1 LIVLPPV
8 IASVGI
14 TELAKQANWEP
25 QDSEQRGQSI
35 MGIEISQRVQRSSQ
49 EYPRRDNVND
59 HRAGTSDHPLEV
71 ARKPRLRVDRIV
83 IVQSMNPAKHVDAAL
98 RIIA

>member
-1 LIVLPPV
+1 MLKV
-8 IASVGI
+8 
-14 TELAKQANWEP
+14 
-25 QDSEQRGQSI
+25 
-35 MGIEISQRVQRSSQ
+35 
-49 EYPRRDNVND
+49 DNVND

-83 IVQSMNPAKHVDAAL
+83 IVQSRNPAKHVDAAL